1 MAVNGG
7 AHQDYNRLDEVK
19 QFDDSKIGV
28 KGLVD
33 SGLTSLPRMFIHPKG
48 ALSDLKSVART
59 ESQVIP
65 TIDLSGVDSDRRPA
79 IVEQVSNAC
88 RKLGFFQIMNHGL
101 PLDVMNRTI
110 AAVKGFHELPTEVKK
125 QWYRRGINTGVAFF
139 SNVDLYKAKAASW
152 RDTIQVKLGP
162 APAEA
167 EEIPE
172 MCRNEIVE
180 WIQQASQ
187 LAEILMELLCEGLG
201 LNVGRLKEMTCL
213 ESKVLLGHYYPHCPQ
228 PDLTFGIPSHTDPG
242 VLTLLLQ
249 DHIGGLQVKHGVEW
263 VEVKPIPGALVV
275 NIGDIFQILS
285 NDEYKSV
292 DHRVLANPSPGP
304 RVSVAIFFTA
314 GNRDRLYGP
323 IPELVSPE
331 KPALYRQFMLDDY
344 MTRFFTKDLA
354 DKTLTDYY
362 RT

>member
-19 QFDDSKIGV
+19 QFDNSKIGV

-125 QWYRRGINTGVAFF
+125 QW
-139 SNVDLYKAKAASW
+139 
-152 RDTIQVKLGP
+152 DTIQVKLGP
-162 APAEA
+162 VPAEA

-201 LNVGRLKEMTCL
+201 LN
-213 ESKVLLGHYYPHCPQ
+213 

>member
-59 ESQVIP
+59 ESKVIP

-125 QWYRRGINTGVAFF
+125 QW
-139 SNVDLYKAKAASW
+139 
-152 RDTIQVKLGP
+152 DTIQVKLGP
-162 APAEA
+162 VPAEA